1 MNPQTRRFSDII
13 LTIPTYDDDNESWYS
28 EHIWMHCTGKRTSYT
43 ICDSDG
49 NHEPI
54 SKRDVNDLSKREHQ
68 LRLDY
73 SAWVVRHDGEDP
85 IGEFFVKR
93 TKTMKRNYVAH
104 FRHWVG
110 EQKHGLAL
118 THVRWAGGLQT
129 PYQLPE
135 GFRAFLCAEKVADRW
150 CMAGI
155 TVKELQD
162 APDVGYVGKGYFKG
176 TAEWKENLPEEKVR
190 KAVIRAARKHLKKG

>member
-1 MNPQTRRFSDII
+1 MKLKPHRFSEII

-28 EHIWMHCTGKRTSYT
+28 EHIWIYCTGIRTSYT

-68 LRLDY
+68 LWREY
-73 SAWVVRHDGEDP
+73 SAWVIRHDGEDP
-85 IGEFFVKR
+85 IGEFLVKR

-104 FRHWVG
+104 FRRWNG
-110 EQKHGLAL
+110 EQKYGLAL
-118 THVRWAGGLQT
+118 THVRWAGGLHT
-129 PYQLPE
+129 PDQLPE
-135 GFRAFLCAEKVADRW
+135 GFRAYFGAEKVADRW
-150 CMAGI
+150 CMVGI
-155 TVKELQD
+155 TVKELQ
-162 APDVGYVGKGYFKG
+162 AASDVGCVGEGYFKG

-190 KAVIRAARKHLKKG
+190 KAILLAARKHLKRG